1 MSSLRGRLVFTLC
14 RGTGKAYKGFDML
27 VKYWMSD
34 KTVTVEEDLSMMKA
48 SNLMQQHGIQHLPV
62 TRKGRLVGILSDRD
76 LKEAHPSKVSTLDI
90 HELYYLLDQMKV
102 GEIMTRN
109 PHTTTAEH
117 TIDEAAALM
126 LKHDISALPVID
138 MEGNLE
144 GIITKG
150 DIFQAMVAI
159 SGIYQASVQFG
170 FEVEDRPGTIKEIT
184 DVIRAHGGRIV
195 SIITNYE
202 PAPEGSR
209 HVYVRFKDM
218 RDKTALFSELNAK
231 LKVLYQ
237 TLD

>member
-1 MSSLRGRLVFTLC
+1 
-14 RGTGKAYKGFDML
+14 ML
-27 VKYWMSD
+27 VKYWMSG
-34 KTVTVEEDLSMMKA
+34 KPITAEEELSMMKA
-48 SNLMQQHGIQHLPV
+48 SNLMKQHGIQHLPV

-117 TIDEAAALM
+117 TIDKAAALM

-150 DIFQAMVAI
+150 DIFRAMVAI

-184 DVIRAHGGRIV
+184 DVIRTHGGRIV
-195 SIITNYE
+195 SIITHYE

-209 HVYVRFKDM
+209 HAYVRFKDM
-218 RDKTALFSELNAK
+218 RDETALFSELNAK
-231 LKVLYQ
+231 FEVLYQ
-237 TLD
+237 TFDKIDLS